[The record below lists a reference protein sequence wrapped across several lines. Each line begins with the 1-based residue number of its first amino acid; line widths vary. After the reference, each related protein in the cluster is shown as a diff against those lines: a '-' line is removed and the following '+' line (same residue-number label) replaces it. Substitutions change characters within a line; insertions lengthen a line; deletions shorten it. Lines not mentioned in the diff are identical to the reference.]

1 MGNPKDSDPTEAI
14 NNAIK
19 VAHTTNDSPP
29 PLTINSLPPTLD
41 LLKQAGVAE
50 AMMGLLENI
59 INDEEQFQLF
69 ISTLTEDEQTVF
81 ATLIKR
87 HNAGEA

>member
-1 MGNPKDSDPTEAI
+1 
-14 NNAIK
+14 
-19 VAHTTNDSPP
+19 
-29 PLTINSLPPTLD
+29 
-41 LLKQAGVAE
+41 
-50 AMMGLLENI
+50 MMGLLENI